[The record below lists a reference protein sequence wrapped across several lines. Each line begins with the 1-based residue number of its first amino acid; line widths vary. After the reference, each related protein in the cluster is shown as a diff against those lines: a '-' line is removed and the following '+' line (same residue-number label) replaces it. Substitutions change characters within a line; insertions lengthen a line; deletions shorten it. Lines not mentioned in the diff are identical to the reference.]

1 MSKIVA
7 IEDFAPEVE
16 PSRQAVE
23 LDVLCLAD
31 VKPKPITWLWPN
43 WIAIGKVHCLA
54 GDGGRGKSTVLC
66 DIAARTSRGEAWP
79 DGAQATK
86 SGSVITLAAEDDVED
101 TLAPR
106 LLAVG
111 ADMNRIFTVRSARN
125 PDQSRRSFSLQVDL
139 VRLEAL
145 VTERGDVRLVIIDPI
160 SSYLGKVDSHKNAEV
175 RAVLEPLG
183 ELAARLG
190 IAVICNNHFSKAGG
204 TANSR
209 IIGSVAFVNQA
220 RATFIVTP
228 DAEDD
233 SRLLLVPSKMNIAP
247 MKHGLAYRLEGTL
260 IETDGQTILT
270 SRVAWELQP
279 VTITADQA
287 LAALAGGAEERS
299 AVAEAQDFLT
309 NLLTGGP
316 MPQKHIKE
324 AAEGSGIAWRTIQ
337 RAKKRLCIEG
347 AKDGMGGGWSW
358 SLPKSADNAEE
369 CQPKKMAS
377 FGSNGALRCNGV
389 AFCQYDDGLEIPEF
403 LRRIG

>member
-160 SSYLGKVDSHKNAEV
+160 SSYLGKVDSHK
-175 RAVLEPLG
+175 
-183 ELAARLG
+183 
-190 IAVICNNHFSKAGG
+190 
-204 TANSR
+204 T
-209 IIGSVAFVNQA
+209 
-220 RATFIVTP
+220 
-228 DAEDD
+228 
-233 SRLLLVPSKMNIAP
+233 
-247 MKHGLAYRLEGTL
+247 
-260 IETDGQTILT
+260 
-270 SRVAWELQP
+270 
-279 VTITADQA
+279 
-287 LAALAGGAEERS
+287 
-299 AVAEAQDFLT
+299 
-309 NLLTGGP
+309 
-316 MPQKHIKE
+316 
-324 AAEGSGIAWRTIQ
+324 
-337 RAKKRLCIEG
+337 
-347 AKDGMGGGWSW
+347 
-358 SLPKSADNAEE
+358 
-369 CQPKKMAS
+369 
-377 FGSNGALRCNGV
+377 LRC
-389 AFCQYDDGLEIPEF
+389 AQS
-403 LRRIG
+403 